1 MTAIDDHRV
10 AGLPFPNS
18 VLATIVEVLSTRGP
32 AILGGLAGLT
42 AAVFGLATS
51 FEWVAWSPAQHT
63 VVATEAATFWALVAA
78 VTAHYR
84 PGTKKQPVAVAGT
97 VTAFAST
104 TLSLGI
110 GFSWWQVNEAQNA
123 SLVSLVVA
131 SVAVVSALIAR
142 SGVTA
147 ELSPGQP
154 DSPSGEP
161 GMSI

>member
-10 AGLPFPNS
+10 AGLPFTNS
-18 VLATIVEVLSTRGP
+18 VLAATVNVLSTRGP
-32 AILGGLAGLT
+32 AILGALAGLT

-51 FEWVAWSPAQHT
+51 FEWVAWTPAQHT

-147 ELSPGQP
+147 PVTGMPEGT
-154 DSPSGEP
+154 DGGESGIP
-161 GMSI
+161 M